1 MFPMLCKCVLGH
13 VRRSCTIYINRMK
26 SKYLGFN
33 RHHKF
38 GSFESTYS
46 TPTLFNMLR
55 ICKHEKVTS
64 IGDIDLVVIVAEIN

>member
-1 MFPMLCKCVLGH
+1 
-13 VRRSCTIYINRMK
+13 MK